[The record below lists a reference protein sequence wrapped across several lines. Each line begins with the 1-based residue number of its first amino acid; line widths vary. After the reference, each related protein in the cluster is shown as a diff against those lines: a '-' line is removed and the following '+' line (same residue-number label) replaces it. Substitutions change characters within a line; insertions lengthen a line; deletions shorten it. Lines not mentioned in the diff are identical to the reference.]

1 LCVYFSSI
9 LPSRSFESF
18 STSPEYIRSTMVVS
32 TSGLPSGATLA
43 TAKKVAAAKAAAAKK
58 PRVKSNH
65 PSTADM
71 VNAAIRSLKERGGS
85 SFQAIKKYIAA
96 TYVIDAEKLSPFIKK
111 YLKSA
116 VASKE
121 LVQVKGK
128 GASGSFKLSA
138 AKVEGKSGPKVKR
151 PTAVKKVAAKKTV
164 APKPKKAVVKK
175 TLKKP
180 AGPKKALKTIAAKSP
195 KPKVRKAPKLVKK
208 PSKPAAKKTVSKV
221 KKSPVKKSAVKK

>member
-1 LCVYFSSI
+1 
-9 LPSRSFESF
+9 
-18 STSPEYIRSTMVVS
+18 MVVS
-32 TSGLPSGATLA
+32 TSSLPSGATLA

-71 VNAAIRSLKERGGS
+71 VDGAIRALKERGGS
-85 SFQAIKKYIAA
+85 SFQAIKKYISA
-96 TYVIDAEKLSPFIKK
+96 TYIVDAEKLAPFIKK
-111 YLKSA
+111 YLKSGV
-116 VASKE
+116 VAKK

-138 AKVEGKSGPKVKR
+138 AKVEGKSGAKVKR
-151 PTAVKKVAAKKTV
+151 PTAVKKVAVKKTAAASSSAPAKKAAA

-180 AGPKKALKTIAAKSP
+180 ASPKKALKTIAAKSP

-208 PSKPAAKKTVSKV
+208 PIKPAVKKTISKV